1 MQNAAAKKALASP
14 SSKINEA
21 AKPGDELR
29 DKKFNKLMARQR
41 ITEWCQRRQPQPLIE
56 PSKGTSKLR
65 QGKILKKNS
74 GADIDTCLV
83 PCKVSHLPASV
94 NTSFVDAW
102 CKKNIQDRSWA
113 LLLNES
119 SEIQAGSECHKWNQ
133 FLIVYQE
140 CLWNNMFTSTLSA
153 WKSSRNWSF
162 QVFVYVPV
170 QLNIWTTLSQAGK
183 CPKILKIY
191 FHLKCFLGI
200 MR

>member
-41 ITEWCQRRQPQPLIE
+41 ITECRQRRQPQPLIE
-56 PSKGTSKLR
+56 PSKGTSKQCR
-65 QGKILKKNS
+65 RKILKKNS
-74 GADIDTCLV
+74 RADIDTCLA
-83 PCKVSHLPASV
+83 PCKVSQLPASV

-102 CKKNIQDRSWA
+102 CKKHTQDRSWA
-113 LLLNES
+113 LLLNVS
-119 SEIQAGSECHKWNQ
+119 SEIRAGSECHKWNQ

-153 WKSSRNWSF
+153 WKSSRNRSF
-162 QVFVYVPV
+162 QVFVY
-170 QLNIWTTLSQAGK
+170 LCNWKFERL
-183 CPKILKIY
+183 
-191 FHLKCFLGI
+191 
-200 MR
+200 